1 MQVIDLTP
9 TTFLATPSPDDPA
22 GNNSE
27 SEDEDDLGEEGQMDP
42 AERERERKSSQQ
54 RITAIVHAITP
65 SSEAANLQTE
75 SQDPFDPGEEEFLDS
90 LVASVTTSKQVC
102 ICFSQFIHFF
112 RSQTSWLSYL
122 PTLAVETCTFRE
134 KF

>member
-9 TTFLATPSPDDPA
+9 TTFLATSSPDDPA

-102 ICFSQFIHFF
+102 MHILFSVYSLFSKPNKLVVIFAH
-112 RSQTSWLSYL
+112 SC
-122 PTLAVETCTFRE
+122 CTE

>member
-9 TTFLATPSPDDPA
+9 NTFLATSSPDDPA

-102 ICFSQFIHFF
+102 TMCIAHAFLSLFTFFEAKQAGCHICP
-112 RSQTSWLSYL
+112 LL
-122 PTLAVETCTFRE
+122 L
-134 KF
+134 